1 MERRRPID
9 LAPYVERSRDG
20 PCFICELVAGRPL
33 HPQHVVYD
41 GFDGI
46 AFLSIFQPLLGYTI
60 VAPREH
66 REHVTGDFTV
76 DEYLELQ
83 RLVHRVGEAVR
94 RAVPTERLYVLS
106 LGSQSGN
113 RHVHWHVAPLPP
125 GVPYEEQQL
134 EALGL
139 ERGVLDLPEER
150 LAELAASIRGH
161 LESSP

>member
-1 MERRRPID
+1 M
-9 LAPYVERSRDG
+9 
-20 PCFICELVAGRPL
+20 
-33 HPQHVVYD
+33 
-41 GFDGI
+41 
-46 AFLSIFQPLLGYTI
+46 
-60 VAPREH
+60 APREH
-66 REHVTGDFTV
+66 REQVTGDFTV

-134 EALGL
+134 EALRL
-139 ERGVLDLPEER
+139 ERGELDLSEER